1 MIKKLKINLNII
13 HGKNSF
19 QRLPYILKDYNFKKS
34 IIICDD
40 KIKNINYIKE
50 NIKFIKNRFYIAF
63 NEEPSYQQ
71 LDKEIKRIKKIK
83 NIDCLIAIGGGS
95 TIDFA
100 KGIAILLKNKGKA
113 IKFMG
118 FPKNLKEN
126 VPVIAI
132 PTTSSTGSEIIF
144 NAVFIDKFSKI
155 KLGINYEK
163 NYPLL
168 SILDTKL
175 ISNAPRKIINQ
186 SAIASLMRAIETYT
200 SPDADEITRFFSKQ
214 AFLMICAAINNKRN
228 INYRELQWGCVFS
241 MIALS
246 NSSSGP
252 SGVINYY
259 LSTNYNISQPLSYS
273 FTALEFIR
281 FNINKKYYGYCGLLK
296 NNNQINKKNAEF
308 FIKDIVR
315 IQKLAQKEIKVAKK
329 KLIEKDK
336 ELENIF
342 KVFQKKN
349 FLSLLKNPVKI
360 KKKELKNIIYKI
372 VN

>member
-1 MIKKLKINLNII
+1 MINKLKINLNII

-19 QRLPYILKDYNFKKS
+19 KRLADILKDYNFNKS
-34 IIICDD
+34 ILICDD
-40 KIKNINYIKE
+40 KIKDVDYIKK
-50 NIKFIKNRFYIAF
+50 NIKFLKNKFYIAF

-71 LDKEIKRIKKIK
+71 LDKEIKKIKKIQ
-83 NIDCLIAIGGGS
+83 NIDCIIAIGGGS
-95 TIDFA
+95 AIDFA
-100 KGIAILLKNKGKA
+100 KGIAILLKNKGNA

-118 FPKNLKEN
+118 FPKNLKKN

-132 PTTSSTGSEIIF
+132 PTTTSTGSEIIF
-144 NAVFIDKFSKI
+144 NAVFIDKSSKI

-163 NYPLL
+163 NYPHL

-175 ISNAPRKIINQ
+175 ISTAPRKIINQ

-200 SPDADEITRFFSKQ
+200 SPDSDEITRFFSKQ
-214 AFLMICAAINNKRN
+214 AFLMISAAINNKRN

-273 FTALEFIR
+273 FTALEFIK

-296 NNNQINKKNAEF
+296 NNNHINKKNAEF
-308 FIKDIVR
+308 FIKNIVK
-315 IQKLAQKEIKVAKK
+315 IQKLAQKEIEVAKK

-342 KVFQKKN
+342 KVFEKKN